1 MIGKRSQDPPEYT
14 KTVSWDNPST
24 IPHYC
29 VYKED
34 LSYLFLNNSSSVN
47 TASQE
52 NLITAKVVS
61 LEGDIKILKINK
73 VLIDTGAIH
82 YNLIKLDVVR
92 KYKFKIF
99 KLQKYSYVLNSRYR
113 GEYTLCIS

>member
-1 MIGKRSQDPPEYT
+1 M
-14 KTVSWDNPST
+14 
-24 IPHYC
+24 
-29 VYKED
+29 
-34 LSYLFLNNSSSVN
+34 N

-61 LEGDIKILKINK
+61 LEGDIKILKINN

-99 KLQKYSYVLNSRYR
+99 KLKKKKFLRLKVTVLKRIHGVYFSI
-113 GEYTLCIS
+113 T